1 MIKVTP
7 VHKKIVEVAR
17 EFDENSCGG
26 NLFEMVENI
35 KRSPHPNQQIYNK
48 LYNDSL
54 LVDSAKS
61 LGVGPGSEYTFFD
74 FLASVAKAQLHVSRE
89 EREYSYFHKA
99 IIENYPKEIRKNVA
113 KEFLEIAETFPGIVE
128 KNFINFIIDT
138 LDEVKSYKQEFHS
151 FYSAP
156 NVPAFLKNKLN
167 IHEQIVSGDSGFVFF
182 KDTTEYKRCIE
193 LLEMATH

>member
-17 EFDENSCGG
+17 LFDENSCGG
-26 NLFEMVENI
+26 NLFEMVESL
-35 KRSPHPNQQIYNK
+35 KCTPYPNQQIYRK

-61 LGVGPGSEYTFFD
+61 LGVGPGSEYTFSD
-74 FLASVAKAQLHVSRE
+74 FLSAVAKAQLHISRE

-99 IIENYPKEIRKNVA
+99 IIENYPKEIRKEIA

-138 LDEVKSYKQEFHS
+138 LDEVKSYKQGFHF

-156 NVPAFLKNKLN
+156 DVSAFLKNKLN
-167 IHEQIVSGDSGFVFF
+167 IHEQIISGDSGFVVFE
-182 KDTTEYKRCIE
+182 DTAEYKKCIE
-193 LLEMATH
+193 LLNMATH